1 MSSCRITKNWGRGR
15 IYTHTLLES
24 INKACVS
31 TEGVMVMIDIT
42 KKSQCR
48 AAGGL
53 VFLSGR
59 AGLDEN
65 HRIVSGGIAAQTR
78 MALRHLEG
86 TLEERGLDRSHII
99 KANVFLSGKEYFLEF
114 NRVYSEFFAGL
125 ELPARRTIVAELI
138 MDDCLIEIDAVAC
151 SNKATE

>member
-1 MSSCRITKNWGRGR
+1 MSSCRITKNRR
-15 IYTHTLLES
+15 RCRAYNYALLES
-24 INKACVS
+24 IDKTRMS
-31 TEGVMVMIDIT
+31 TKEIMIDIT

-48 AAGGL
+48 AAGDL
-53 VFLSGR
+53 LFLSGR

-78 MALRHLEG
+78 VALRHLEG
-86 TLEERGLDRSHII
+86 TLEERGLDRSHIV
-99 KANVFLSGKEYFLEF
+99 KANVFLSGKEHFPEF

-125 ELPARRTIVAELI
+125 ELPARRTIVAELV
-138 MDDCLIEIDAVAC
+138 MDDSLVEIDAVAC

>member
-1 MSSCRITKNWGRGR
+1 M
-15 IYTHTLLES
+15 
-24 INKACVS
+24 
-31 TEGVMVMIDIT
+31 
-42 KKSQCR
+42 
-48 AAGGL
+48 
-53 VFLSGR
+53 FLSGR

-99 KANVFLSGKEYFLEF
+99 KANVFLSGKEYFPEF

-125 ELPARRTIVAELI
+125 ELPARRMIVAELV
-138 MDDCLIEIDAVAC
+138 MDDCLVEIDAVA
-151 SNKATE
+151 SISSVTE